1 MSRPTVSVCIVTCNQ
16 HDLIARCLRSVLEQQ
31 ADADVRVLVGDDAS
45 DDGTSEIVAALA
57 REHPARIEHI
67 RRERRMGGFANMR
80 ELIARAD
87 GDYVARVDGDDYWLP
102 GKLQRQLDFLREQP
116 DCAAVYTNA
125 ITVDENGKRIGL
137 FNDVGDARFDLTA
150 MLRRGNFLNN
160 SSVLF
165 RNSGRH
171 AWLDVDVQQID
182 YRAHLWH
189 AQRGWLGHIGEPLSA
204 YRVATQGSMVAGM
217 NDHVRE
223 LYWEAIQS
231 VPRERVGDGDYA
243 RGIADFL
250 RRVFFRALRTRRWD
264 LLREWHAR
272 VLAASPY
279 GMLRTDAL
287 VLASILRMAWK
298 DAAGRF
304 RRDADGRRL
313 RVLYRR

>member
-16 HDLIARCLRSVLEQQ
+16 RGLIAQCIRSVLEQSV
-31 ADADVRVLVGDDAS
+31 DADVAILVGDDAS
-45 DDGTSEIVAALA
+45 DDGTSEIVQGLA
-57 REHPARIEHI
+57 TEYPSRIHHI
-67 RRERRMGGFANMR
+67 RRNRRMGSFENMR
-80 ELIARAD
+80 DLVALADADFIAH
-87 GDYVARVDGDDYWLP
+87 VDGDDYWLP
-102 GKLQRQLDFLREQP
+102 GKLQRQLDYLRAHP

-125 ITVDENGKRIGL
+125 VTVDEAGHRIGL
-137 FNDVGDARFDLTA
+137 FNDVGDARFDLAA
-150 MLRRGNFLNN
+150 MLRRGNFLNS

-165 RNSGRH
+165 RTPGKA
-171 AWLDVDVQQID
+171 AWSESETPQID

-189 AQRGWLGHIGEPLSA
+189 AQRGWLGHLGEPLAA

-231 VPRERVGDGDYA
+231 VPRERVSNGDYA
-243 RGIADFL
+243 RGLADFL
-250 RRVFFRALRTRRWD
+250 RRVFFRTLRTRRWY

-279 GMLRTDAL
+279 GAMRTDML
-287 VLASILRMAWK
+287 TLASILRMGWK
-298 DAAGRF
+298 EAVGRF